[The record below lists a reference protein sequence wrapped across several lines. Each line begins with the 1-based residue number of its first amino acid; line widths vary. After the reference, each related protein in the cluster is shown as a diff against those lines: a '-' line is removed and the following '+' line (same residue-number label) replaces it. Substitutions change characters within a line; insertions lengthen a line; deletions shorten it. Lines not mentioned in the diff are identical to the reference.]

1 MWKVGGIKIESAAGR
16 QKMFTNILSGQFYC
30 TFYINSSSQIFLFNF
45 NSSLQIFCEVL
56 KLDVNLNSTS
66 IFFLQFQFFFTN
78 LPPGPSISILSP
90 LTKSRACVSPS
101 CTFAGRTTVT
111 CNIFAKK
118 NISNFWQFIW
128 QEIFYSSTL
137 SLFIFTEVKVVPLKC
152 LHFLRQKFKDW
163 LTLNTSTFPPFSTL
177 VRANS
182 HSIPAL
188 FFQVNTLFIECS
200 RMKIEN

>member
-1 MWKVGGIKIESAAGR
+1 MPISI
-16 QKMFTNILSGQFYC
+16 QPHF
-30 TFYINSSSQIFLFNF
+30 SSH
-45 NSSLQIFCEVL
+45 
-56 KLDVNLNSTS
+56 
-66 IFFLQFQFFFTN
+66 QFQFFFTN

-188 FFQVNTLFIECS
+188 FFQVNTLFKDENREQRLRCSLIEKPCL
-200 RMKIEN
+200 IQVLH